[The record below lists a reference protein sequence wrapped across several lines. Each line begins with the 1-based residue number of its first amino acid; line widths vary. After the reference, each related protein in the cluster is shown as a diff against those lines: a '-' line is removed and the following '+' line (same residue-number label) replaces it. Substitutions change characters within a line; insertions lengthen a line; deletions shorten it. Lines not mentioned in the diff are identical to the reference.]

1 MYASNLDTIVPVE
14 RTYKPLEIM
23 PQLSPTQSRL
33 QDDLR
38 GQIEGDVSCDETT
51 VQLFS
56 TDASLFEFRP
66 MGVVWPK
73 STADVVATV
82 KYAHGRNIPIHP
94 RGAGTGTSGG
104 ALGEGLVLDF
114 TRYMRRMIKVDDESV
129 LVQPGAVRM
138 RLNSMMRRAR
148 NRIFGPDG
156 GFYPATTIGSLLA
169 CDGAGPHWI
178 KYGSP
183 RNHLLSLQVVLAG
196 GEVLELGTSDHVVGE
211 TEKHLCTKIREI
223 LEPESRAIEIEQ
235 SDLSPDRCGYRLE
248 GVLSQDNSLP
258 GGVNLAR
265 LITGSE
271 GTLAI
276 ITEARLKTVPFP
288 SQFGGAL
295 FLFDSLERAARAV
308 AVLAP
313 HRPSS
318 CEMIDRR
325 RINMVRD
332 WDKRVQSLLPKET
345 EAVIF
350 VEIDDEQAQDVSDR
364 LNEIVDD
371 LRSIEHLCFG
381 SIPTFN
387 REELGRFRELIFR
400 GDLSLARM
408 PASVRAVPLFDDVSV
423 PIDKLPPFLV
433 LVQNIFKR
441 NDVTASYSGHIGH
454 GHLKINPIINA
465 SDVDAPAVMR
475 KIAAEVLEEVVRQ
488 GGSISCDGAC
498 GWIRSQFLAE
508 QNRFL
513 YPLFGKIKSLFDP
526 NHLFNPGKVVSNNDI
541 SWQDNLKRPF
551 NQKRGIS

>member
-1 MYASNLDTIVPVE
+1 
-14 RTYKPLEIM
+14 M
-23 PQLSPTQSRL
+23 PQLSPIQSRL

-56 TDASLFEFRP
+56 TDASIFEFRP
-66 MGVVWPK
+66 LGVVWPK

-82 KYAHGRNIPIHP
+82 NYAFGRNIPIHP

-138 RLNSMMRRAR
+138 RLNGMLRRTR
-148 NRIFGPDG
+148 NRIVGPDG

-183 RNHLLSLQVVLAG
+183 RNHLLSMQVVLYN
-196 GEVLELGTSDHVVGE
+196 GEVLQLDTKDHITGE
-211 TEKHLCTKIREI
+211 TEKRLCAKIREI
-223 LEPESRAIEIEQ
+223 IEPDIKKIELGQ
-235 SDLSPDRCGYRLE
+235 SDISPDRCGYRLE
-248 GVLSQDNSLP
+248 GVIPANSLEKSLTED
-258 GGVNLAR
+258 VNLAR

-288 SQFGGAL
+288 SQFGGAF
-295 FLFDSLERAARAV
+295 FLFDSLEKAARAV
-308 AVLAP
+308 GVIAP
-313 HRPSS
+313 HSPSL

-332 WDKRVQSLLPKET
+332 WDKRVVPLLPKET

-350 VEIDDEQAQDVSDR
+350 VEVDGEQVQDVSGR
-364 LNEIVDD
+364 LNAIVDD
-371 LRSIEHLCFG
+371 LRYVEHLCFG
-381 SIPTFN
+381 SRPTFN
-387 REELGRFRELIFR
+387 REELGKFREVIFR
-400 GDLSLARM
+400 GDLALARM
-408 PASVRAVPLFDDVSV
+408 PASVRAVPLFDDIAV

-441 NDVTASYSGHIGH
+441 YGVSASYCGHVGH
-454 GHLKINPIINA
+454 GHLKINPIIN
-465 SDVDAPAVMR
+465 VNNEDAPTIMQR
-475 KIAAEVLEEVVRQ
+475 IADEVLEEVVRQ
-488 GGSISCDGAC
+488 GGTISCDGAC
-498 GWIRSQFLAE
+498 GWIRSKFLADR
-508 QNRFL
+508 QQFP
-513 YPLFGKIKSLFDP
+513 YPLYEKIKSVFDP
-526 NHLFNPGKVVSNNDI
+526 NHLFNPGKVVSDDKI
-541 SWQDNLKRPF
+541 SLQDYLKRPF
-551 NQKRGIS
+551 NKNTRIRHES